1 MRKINNL
8 LTLSSVQLNA
18 YGSDSYLAQSSP
30 AVELFDN
37 RSEFCIDRRQS
48 ALAVL
53 MTFTN
58 EGCLMPEPC
67 GVRRQVSATLIDA
80 TTDCL
85 VNTSFIAVYIP
96 KNRLTGIYRVDIPFA
111 YADIDP
117 DRAYKVVV
125 RDESSRRI
133 LSERSAS
140 PSSTRPATALHPS
153 DWFMVDR
160 AFVTPAFSSCASP
173 R

>member
-85 VNTSFIAVYIP
+85 VNTSA
-96 KNRLTGIYRVDIPFA
+96 
-111 YADIDP
+111 
-117 DRAYKVVV
+117 
-125 RDESSRRI
+125 SSRSIFPKIDSR
-133 LSERSAS
+133 AS
-140 PSSTRPATALHPS
+140 IAWIFLLPTRTSTPTGHIK
-153 DWFMVDR
+153 
-160 AFVTPAFSSCASP
+160 
-173 R
+173 